1 MWRFFLLLCFTFLP
15 LVVLTIYSIFKG
27 SGCLIITTISCPPS
41 TILGLF
47 GSVSF
52 PMSEL
57 LSLGYTSWVWEIMI
71 GTKEDF
77 LVEGGRGKAAVADE
91 WRSRGRLS

>member
-1 MWRFFLLLCFTFLP
+1 M
-15 LVVLTIYSIFKG
+15 
-27 SGCLIITTISCPPS
+27 
-41 TILGLF
+41 
-47 GSVSF
+47 
-52 PMSEL
+52 
-57 LSLGYTSWVWEIMI
+57 